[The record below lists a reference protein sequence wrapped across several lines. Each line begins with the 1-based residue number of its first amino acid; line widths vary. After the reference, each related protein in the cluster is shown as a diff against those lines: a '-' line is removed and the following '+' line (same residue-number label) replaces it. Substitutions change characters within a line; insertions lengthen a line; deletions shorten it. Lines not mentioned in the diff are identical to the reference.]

1 MLPLE
6 GLARPTSSWL
16 FACVGRLTSFDERSH
31 IFTVQPAATTLELCS
46 NMLNLPRNMTSSA
59 LQLDKCNIETSTAA
73 WRDFQGP

>member
-1 MLPLE
+1 MLPFRVSATDAIMALCLCGE
-6 GLARPTSSWL
+6 TDVIRREIAY
-16 FACVGRLTSFDERSH
+16 
-31 IFTVQPAATTLELCS
+31 FTVQPAATTLELCS